1 MIHKSKTLENS
12 LLSVIKKLFS
22 YWLDPVKKEKVL
34 TINPNLD
41 EKLLQQLVE
50 ETREKLLKLYI
61 ECEQDFNKG
70 LTLYKS
76 IVDSKNIETSQRRIK
91 NLRKIERELLVN

>member
-1 MIHKSKTLENS
+1 MKIHYY
-12 LLSVIKKLFS
+12 LLYKKLFA

-41 EKLLQQLVE
+41 DKLLQQLVE

-70 LTLYKS
+70 LTLYKA
-76 IVDSKNIETSQRRIK
+76 IVDSKNIETS
-91 NLRKIERELLVN
+91 